1 MARTARRFDLEQNDA
16 SLVQASFDF
25 LPEEARRR
33 HRFGSIAAAEWAER
47 RARLRLVD
55 AQIAGLGSRI
65 AAARL
70 REILKPADPVSPISP
85 DAPVSPD
92 ALVAA
97 RAELREI
104 GSAIFYFRNGEEMS
118 QEPQTTQ
125 QRLHPRPLPPR
136 YYDR

>member
-33 HRFGSIAAAEWAER
+33 HRFGSVAAADRAER
-47 RARLRLVD
+47 RARLKLID
-55 AQIAGLGSRI
+55 AQVAGLGSRI

-70 REILKPADPVSPISP
+70 REILKPADPAPTVSSEF
-85 DAPVSPD
+85 VSAD

-97 RAELREI
+97 RTELREI

-118 QEPQTTQ
+118 QEPKNAQ